1 MVLSAEKG
9 DDAISVSAPVFVLIE
24 YPYTCAG
31 RMGDWGDTYTNGDP
45 CPAAVRA
52 FSGPPVSGEGGPAI
66 DNGAPSAPVLE
77 STEKLSSWL
86 DCKLGSPAAIKKVC
100 CGGGGQLL
108 HSRELEPQAVNAK
121 DKQRQN
127 KTPKP
132 RRTGLARTRSPARSA
147 FIEISQQL

>member
-24 YPYTCAG
+24 YPYTGAG
-31 RMGDWGDTYTNGDP
+31 RVGAWGDTYTHGAP

-52 FSGPPVSGEGGPAI
+52 CSGPPVSGEGGPAI

-108 HSRELEPQAVNAK
+108 HSPELQPQAVDAT
-121 DKQRQN
+121 DKQ
-127 KTPKP
+127 
-132 RRTGLARTRSPARSA
+132 TRSKH
-147 FIEISQQL
+147 